1 MPTTLTYLSTTLTL
15 PDTLSWPDEF
25 AWVAVQERREYSI
38 TGALIIEVATR
49 QAGRTIT
56 LEGGENRAWLQRS
69 DVLQLQAWAQLQAAS
84 FTLALRGTNYTV
96 KFDQVETP
104 IEARPVFDEADPAAT
119 DFYVVRLR
127 FIAL

>member
-25 AWVAVQERREYSI
+25 GWAALQERREYSI
-38 TGALIIEVATR
+38 TGALIIEVATK
-49 QAGRTIT
+49 QAGRPIT
-56 LEGGENRAWLQRS
+56 LEGNEGRAWLQRS
-69 DVLQLQAWAQLQAAS
+69 DVLQLQAWAQISAAS

-104 IEARPVFDEADPAAT
+104 IEAQPVFDEADPAST
-119 DFYVVRLR
+119 DYYFVRLR
-127 FIAL
+127 FIVL